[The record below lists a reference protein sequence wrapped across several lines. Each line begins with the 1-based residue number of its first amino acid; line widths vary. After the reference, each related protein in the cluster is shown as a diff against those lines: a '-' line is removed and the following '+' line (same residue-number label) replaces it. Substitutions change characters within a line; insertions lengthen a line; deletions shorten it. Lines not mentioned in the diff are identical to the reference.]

1 MKGIIFNLV
10 EEAVVAE
17 HGDDAWDAVLAE
29 AGVTGAY
36 TSLDVYPDEELVALV
51 GAGSKL
57 LGVEPGA
64 LTQWLGH
71 EASLGL
77 ADRYPHFF
85 TPHASTQPFLL
96 TLNDVIHPEV
106 RKVHPNAEPPD
117 FGFGES
123 SDGDLVLTYSSR
135 RRLCDLAIGMIAG
148 AATHYGETSSVAHDV
163 CMKDGADACVFTV
176 SFAPAAGA

>member
-29 AGVTGAY
+29 AGVAGAY
-36 TSLDVYPDEELVALV
+36 TSLDLYPDEELVALV
-51 GAGSKL
+51 GAGSRL
-57 LGVEPGA
+57 LDVEPGA
-64 LTQWLGH
+64 LTRWLGH
-71 EASLGL
+71 QASRGL

-85 TPHASTQPFLL
+85 TPHASTRPFLL

-106 RKVHPNAEPPD
+106 RKVHPNADPPD
-117 FGFGES
+117 FGFDENAE
-123 SDGDLVLTYSSR
+123 GDLVLTYTSR

-148 AATHYGETSSVAHDV
+148 AATHYGETSHVNHDV
-163 CMKDGADACVFTV
+163 CMKEGADACRFTV
-176 SFAPAAGA
+176 SFAPGAGA